1 MSTIT
6 AADIKGLCATALPDS
21 AIDNLISTVESRVG
35 ECVREN
41 YPECEAITI
50 LSYAVCHFV
59 EAAAGGSVT
68 SRKAANGSSVNI
80 EQYGAGQGFRS
91 TPSGRILIALDIMG
105 CTSKLVA
112 DTFVFT
118 TIGDANRSTQV
129 RSFLLS

>member
-1 MSTIT
+1 MTTIT
-6 AADIKGLCATALPDS
+6 TADIKALCATAMPDS
-21 AIDNLISTVESRVG
+21 AIKSLICTVESRVG
-35 ECVREN
+35 ACVREN
-41 YPECEAITI
+41 YPDCEAVTI

-68 SRKAANGSSVNI
+68 SRKAANGSSVNV

-118 TIGDANRSTQV
+118 TIGDSNRSTQV